1 MECKSQACF
10 AYSLGFRKDAP
21 SKIQPTHCVLY
32 LFTFTENGK
41 LYAQIHIGLT
51 EKTIVIGEA
60 LGDDLWHS
68 VKLERRGMVLSL
80 GLDDDRPIIGKLF
93 LRSLE
98 FILGLVRV
106 VQGGVLE
113 FAPLFHDWQTSSSN
127 YNYLTISISVCCT
140 IYKLE

>member
-1 MECKSQACF
+1 M
-10 AYSLGFRKDAP
+10 
-21 SKIQPTHCVLY
+21 LY

-93 LRSLE
+93 LRLQKV
-98 FILGLVRV
+98 ILGFLVLDQSNGYWVKGTWHWAGNALGIWICGCRCI
-106 VQGGVLE
+106 LE
-113 FAPLFHDWQTSSSN
+113 SSGSQN
-127 YNYLTISISVCCT
+127 CGCT
-140 IYKLE
+140 

>member
-1 MECKSQACF
+1 MLLVLNQNYKIYISLQFKSVETVECKYQTFF
-10 AYSLGFRKDAP
+10 AYSLGFRNDTP

-93 LRSLE
+93 LRSIRLM
-98 FILGLVRV
+98 IGLVQTYELQILRV
-106 VQGGVLE
+106 G
-113 FAPLFHDWQTSSSN
+113 LF
-127 YNYLTISISVCCT
+127 L
-140 IYKLE
+140 

>member
-1 MECKSQACF
+1 MLLVLNQNYKIYISLQFKSVETVEYKSQAYLL
-10 AYSLGFRKDAP
+10 ALGFRMDAP
-21 SKIQPTHCVLY
+21 SKNQPTHCVLY
-32 LFTFTENGK
+32 LLTFTENGK

-93 LRSLE
+93 LRSIE

-106 VQGGVLE
+106 V
-113 FAPLFHDWQTSSSN
+113 
-127 YNYLTISISVCCT
+127 
-140 IYKLE
+140 

>member
-1 MECKSQACF
+1 M
-10 AYSLGFRKDAP
+10 DAP

-93 LRSLE
+93 LRSQE
-98 FILGLVRV
+98 FILGFWYWVTGLL
-106 VQGGVLE
+106 GAGCWVLGTGYWV
-113 FAPLFHDWQTSSSN
+113 LG
-127 YNYLTISISVCCT
+127 YN
-140 IYKLE
+140 KQ

>member
-1 MECKSQACF
+1 M
-10 AYSLGFRKDAP
+10 
-21 SKIQPTHCVLY
+21 
-32 LFTFTENGK
+32 
-41 LYAQIHIGLT
+41 YAQIHIGLT

-113 FAPLFHDWQTSSSN
+113 FAP
-127 YNYLTISISVCCT
+127 YLMMSRLVRQSLCDIRFCP
-140 IYKLE
+140 

>member
-1 MECKSQACF
+1 MECKYQACF

-93 LRSLE
+93 LRLLE

-106 VQGGVLE
+106 V
-113 FAPLFHDWQTSSSN
+113 
-127 YNYLTISISVCCT
+127 
-140 IYKLE
+140 

>member
-1 MECKSQACF
+1 M
-10 AYSLGFRKDAP
+10 DAP

-93 LRSLE
+93 LRSQE
-98 FILGLVRV
+98 FILGFWYWVT
-106 VQGGVLE
+106 GCWVLG
-113 FAPLFHDWQTSSSN
+113 AGYWVLGTGLQ
-127 YNYLTISISVCCT
+127 
-140 IYKLE
+140 

>member
-1 MECKSQACF
+1 M
-10 AYSLGFRKDAP
+10 
-21 SKIQPTHCVLY
+21 LY

-93 LRSLE
+93 LRLQEFMLSL
-98 FILGLVRV
+98 
-106 VQGGVLE
+106 VQVNLCQKH
-113 FAPLFHDWQTSSSN
+113 LFYDE
-127 YNYLTISISVCCT
+127 LTHSMTKDCSL
-140 IYKLE
+140 IYQFST

>member
-1 MECKSQACF
+1 M
-10 AYSLGFRKDAP
+10 
-21 SKIQPTHCVLY
+21 LY

-93 LRSLE
+93 LRLQEFMLSL
-98 FILGLVRV
+98 
-106 VQGGVLE
+106 VQVNLCQKHLFYDE
-113 FAPLFHDWQTSSSN
+113 LTQSMTKDCPLIYQFSTWKLQT
-127 YNYLTISISVCCT
+127 
-140 IYKLE
+140 

>member
-1 MECKSQACF
+1 M
-10 AYSLGFRKDAP
+10 SLAP
-21 SKIQPTHCVLY
+21 SSKIHSTHCVLY

-106 VQGGVLE
+106 VKGE
-113 FAPLFHDWQTSSSN
+113 FKSFGYLFNDCQTYWVAICGN
-127 YNYLTISISVCCT
+127 Q
-140 IYKLE
+140 

>member
-1 MECKSQACF
+1 M
-10 AYSLGFRKDAP
+10 DAP

-93 LRSLE
+93 LRSQE
-98 FILGLVRV
+98 FILGFCYWALGTDYSLYRV
-106 VQGGVLE
+106 MAIGYRVIISNGSE
-113 FAPLFHDWQTSSSN
+113 FSHR
-127 YNYLTISISVCCT
+127 
-140 IYKLE
+140 

>member
-1 MECKSQACF
+1 MFKQIDHVSETTM
-10 AYSLGFRKDAP
+10 SLAARMPNDFFFRFKKLPTQPMFRKDAP

-93 LRSLE
+93 LRSIE
-98 FILGLVRV
+98 FMLGLV
-106 VQGGVLE
+106 
-113 FAPLFHDWQTSSSN
+113 
-127 YNYLTISISVCCT
+127 
-140 IYKLE
+140 